1 MKRQRTY
8 VGFGFGAIQTGL
20 FLHEAFRARA
30 FERLVVAEI
39 LPDLIDAVRQAGGQ
53 FVINI
58 AHANRVER
66 VNLGPVELED
76 TAIEAD
82 RQRLIA
88 AIAEAEE
95 MGTAIPS
102 VKDYASDKPG
112 SVHRLLAA
120 GLRRKVAQDGPRAVI
135 YTAENHNHAAEILEE
150 NVMAE
155 IPANEHA
162 AVRARVRFLN
172 TVIGKMCRNITDL
185 VEIGASQLAT
195 ATPAIQRAYL
205 SEAFNRILISK
216 VQFDGPPPFVRGIQI
231 FAEKDDL
238 LPFEEAKLYGHNATQ
253 ALAAYIGA
261 AAGLSRIADILDMPG
276 VRPFL
281 RAAIL
286 TESGGAL
293 IRKYQ
298 GLDPL
303 FTPEGYQ
310 EFADD
315 MLDRMA
321 NRYLQDTV
329 ERVGRDPARKLDWD
343 DRLVGTMRLALSQG
357 ITPRRYAFGA
367 AAALAMLSGGDAS
380 AEDVLYPLWRHASPA
395 PGEQKAVLDLIEE
408 ARSRL
413 KQWQEAG
420 YPALEGYF

>member
-1 MKRQRTY
+1 MKRPRIY

-58 AHANRVER
+58 AHADRVER

-172 TVIGKMCRNITDL
+172 TVIGKMCRNITDS

-195 ATPAIQRAYL
+195 TTPAIQRAYL

-261 AAGLSRIADILDMPG
+261 AAGVSHIADILDIPG
-276 VRPFL
+276 LRPFL

-329 ERVGRDPARKLDWD
+329 ERVGRDPARKLGWD

-357 ITPRRYAFGA
+357 IPPHRYAFGA
-367 AAALAMLSGGDAS
+367 AAALAMLSRGDAS
-380 AEDVLYPLWRHASPA
+380 AEDALYPLWRHASPA